1 MIRKSAWLL
10 SAALVAVPNAAFA
23 QDNSTATKT
32 TTPSPTE
39 KAGVT
44 PQAQAAAQAQD
55 NQIIITAQGRRQ
67 VLQDVPIA
75 VTAVGGN
82 EMKNSGATDIR
93 QLNQLAPSLLVSS
106 TGTEANGS
114 ARIRGIGTVGDNPG
128 LESSVSVFIDGVYRS
143 RSGMGLNELGEID
156 RVEVLRGPQ
165 GTLFG
170 RNSSAGLINIITK
183 KPRFTPEVYG
193 EATIGNYSLKRLAG
207 GATGPL
213 TDTLAA
219 RLDAVW
225 VKRDGFYNDP
235 ANHTTINNRNRFFT
249 RGQLLF
255 QPNDKLSVR
264 LIGDYTW
271 RKERCCAAVYV
282 DNSVNSNIGNLNEV
296 ANPLLQPG
304 AVPART
310 NDSGNNIVNVLR
322 DLGQNLNALHSGY
335 SRTVSVTPGRDYT
348 GTTRDYGL
356 SGEVDYNLG
365 GASLTSITAYRH
377 YYADQGGDIDY
388 STVDI
393 LYRDPGGASRRFN
406 TFSQELRLQG
416 NAFDNHLDWLVGA
429 YYANE
434 DLALH
439 DNLKFGSQYGRFATC
454 RIVSPG
460 GLSALYNP
468 AAPGC
473 LAARPPIFG
482 LASPLIYAAFDNLDH
497 MNNVGSVDDRYH
509 QKSNNWALFT
519 HNIFHV
525 TQQVDLTI
533 GARYTHESKDFD
545 AQFKNNNTACTA
557 NQALLVPFVDP
568 KSPAFNTALWT
579 VSQALL
585 NLSCQGNSTAELN
598 GVSINSKRS
607 EGKLTGTGVL
617 SYKPD
622 EHLLLYASY
631 SRGYKAGGFNLD
643 RSALKAPALPF
654 SNTAPFTNF
663 GGAQALVNNLQFA
676 PETVN
681 NYEIGG
687 KFTRHG
693 FLFNVAVFQEDF
705 KNFQL
710 NTFDGTVFIVQNIN
724 GCSANLNGQD
734 RDQSV
739 NPGSPNFIPPV
750 IAAGTAFNLNPAAG
764 TGACPSGDVGWGVR
778 SRGIELESTIKP
790 MNDLTINLGYT
801 YANTKYRDNLVG
813 AEDGTPLN
821 PALRVLPGNN
831 ISNAPRS
838 VATASLAWTPR
849 IGSSLRGLF
858 YVDGRLTSD
867 YNTGSDLFPQKLQ
880 QSYAVVN
887 GRIGLQSANGGWS
900 VELWA
905 QNLFDK
911 DYAQVAFNSP
921 FQAGGS
927 TTPPWAPGFTFAPF
941 IDPQYPGSRQLFSM
955 FLAEPR
961 TFGVT
966 LRGHWAGGR
975 APAPAYAPPPPPPPP
990 PATQT
995 CPDGSVI
1002 LATATCPA
1010 PPPPPPPPP
1019 PAPERG

>member
-10 SAALVAVPNAAFA
+10 SAALVAIPNAAFA
-23 QDNSTATKT
+23 QSNNTKA

-39 KAGVT
+39 QAGVT
-44 PQAQAAAQAQD
+44 PRAQAAAQTGQGD
-55 NQIIITAQGRRQ
+55 EIIITAQGRRQ

-75 VTAVGGN
+75 VTAVGGD

-106 TGTEANGS
+106 TGSEANGS

-128 LESSVSVFIDGVYRS
+128 LESSVAVFIDGVYRS
-143 RSGMGLNELGEID
+143 RSGIGLNELGEID

-170 RNSSAGLINIITK
+170 RNASAGLINIISK

-193 EATIGNYSLKRLAG
+193 EATIGNYNLRRLSG
-207 GATGPL
+207 GVTGPL
-213 TDTLAA
+213 TDTIAA

-225 VKRDGFYNDP
+225 VQRDGFYNDP

-255 QPNDKLSVR
+255 QPNDKFSVR

-282 DNSVNSNIGNLNEV
+282 DNSVNSGIGNLNEV
-296 ANPLLQPG
+296 ASPLLQPG
-304 AVPART
+304 AVPGRT
-310 NDSGNNIVNVLR
+310 NDAGNNIVNVLR

-348 GTTRDYGL
+348 GLTKDDGL
-356 SGEVDYNLG
+356 SGEINYNLG
-365 GASLTSITAYRH
+365 AATLTSITAYRH

-416 NAFDNHLDWLVGA
+416 NALNNHLDWLVGG

-434 DLALH
+434 DLVVH
-439 DNLKFGSQYGRFATC
+439 DNLKFGSQYGRFASC

-460 GLSALYNP
+460 GLSALYSP
-468 AAPGC
+468 TSVGC
-473 LAARPPIFG
+473 LAARPPLFG
-482 LASPLIYAAFDNLDH
+482 AASPLIYAAFNNLDA
-497 MNNVGSVDDRYH
+497 MNNVGSTDDRYH
-509 QKSNNWALFT
+509 QKSKNWALFT

-525 TQQVDLTI
+525 TPQVDLTI

-545 AQFKNNNTACTA
+545 ATFGNNNTACTA
-557 NQALLVPFVDP
+557 NQALLAKFVDP
-568 KSPAFNTALWT
+568 ASPAFNTALWT

-598 GVSINSKRS
+598 GVKINDKRS
-607 EGKLTGTGVL
+607 EGRLTGTGVL

-622 EHLLLYASY
+622 EHSLLYASY

-654 SNTAPFTNF
+654 SNSAPFTNY
-663 GGAQALVNNLQFA
+663 GGAQALVHNLQFA

-681 NYEIGG
+681 SYEIGG
-687 KFTRHG
+687 KISRHG
-693 FLFNVAVFQEDF
+693 ILFNFAVFQEDF
-705 KNFQL
+705 TNFQL
-710 NTFDGTVFIVQNIN
+710 NTFDGTVFIVQNVN
-724 GCSANLNGQD
+724 GCSTSLNGLD

-750 IAAGTAFNLNPAAG
+750 IAAGAAFNLNPAANS
-764 TGACPSGDVGWGVR
+764 GACPSNKVGWGVR
-778 SRGIELESTIKP
+778 SRGVELESTIRP
-790 MNDLTINLGYT
+790 AQDLTINLGLT
-801 YANTKYRDNLVG
+801 YANTKYRNNLVG
-813 AEDGTPLN
+813 DSAGNPLN
-821 PALRVLPGNN
+821 PALRELPGRSV
-831 ISNAPRS
+831 SNAPQW
-838 VATASLAWTPR
+838 VGTASLSYNPLVAP
-849 IGSSLRGLF
+849 GLRALF
-858 YVDGRLTSD
+858 YVDGRATSH
-867 YNTGSDLFPQKLQ
+867 YNTGSDLFPQKMQ
-880 QSYAVVN
+880 ASYALVN
-887 GRIGLQSANGGWS
+887 GRIGLGDENGHWS
-900 VELWA
+900 IEFWA
-905 QNLFDK
+905 QNLLNK
-911 DYAQVAFNSP
+911 NYAQVAFNTP

-941 IDPQYPGSRQLFSM
+941 VDPAYPGSRQLFSM
-955 FLAEPR
+955 FLGEPR
-961 TFGVT
+961 TFGAT
-966 LRGHWAGGR
+966 LRGRMGFAPK
-975 APAPAYAPPPPPPPP
+975 PAPAYVAPPPPPPPP
-990 PATQT
+990 P
-995 CPDGSVI
+995 VVE
-1002 LATATCPA
+1002 A

-1019 PAPERG
+1019 PPEPTPERG